1 MAHHVFRSRWRWA
14 LLAGL
19 LLVAALVGVRL
30 ALRRDTTLQ
39 RVQASG
45 VWRVTLDPS
54 FPPFESLD
62 PASGRPVGFDV
73 DLAEAIAAHWGV
85 RVEFVPAGF
94 DELVDAVIARRADSA
109 ISALPVFPWRTREVA
124 FSAPYVEAGLLLAAP
139 PGTPITGTA
148 GLAGRRVAVEW
159 GSEGDAEARAL
170 QRAGSPGLTLAPAE
184 SPEAALAEV
193 AHGTAD
199 AALIDAISLALFN
212 HSAGNPR
219 LVAIGPSL
227 RSDPYVIVVPA
238 DAPGLLKSINDAL
251 SALQA
256 DGTLD
261 RLRTQ
266 WLGNY

>member
-1 MAHHVFRSRWRWA
+1 
-14 LLAGL
+14 
-19 LLVAALVGVRL
+19 
-30 ALRRDTTLQ
+30 
-39 RVQASG
+39 
-45 VWRVTLDPS
+45 
-54 FPPFESLD
+54 
-62 PASGRPVGFDV
+62 
-73 DLAEAIAAHWGV
+73 
-85 RVEFVPAGF
+85 
-94 DELVDAVIARRADSA
+94 
-109 ISALPVFPWRTREVA
+109 VFPWRTREVA

-139 PGTPITGTA
+139 SGTPITGTA

-212 HSAGNPR
+212 HSPGNPR
-219 LVAIGPSL
+219 LVAIGPPL